1 MLTEKRKE
9 VGDQANKLRN
19 GLSKLEEAREEVKKM
34 TAEADIKKVRVTEA
48 ATACDILI
56 ANAEKES
63 I

>member
-1 MLTEKRKE
+1 MLH
-9 VGDQANKLRN
+9 QQISLCFW
-19 GLSKLEEAREEVKKM
+19 M